1 MRSSFMTAKS
11 DLTSKR
17 RSLRRHRAFATGLL
31 LVAVAIFIA
40 AREWPYDSFAVRLFS
55 AAAEAAMVGGLADWF
70 AITALFRR
78 PLGLPIP
85 HTALIPSKKSDIGKS
100 LGGFVSDNFLDPDL
114 LLERLRRENRA
125 LQLARW
131 LKAPGNADFMAER
144 IVAASPM
151 VLDTLDDKQVQIF
164 LGKIARERLHH
175 INFIGTADA
184 VLTHLVDS
192 GKHLALLDALLEQIK
207 PALHRNRDAV
217 AAKVGE
223 FTGRWIPEF
232 VDRRL
237 AARLTEAI
245 EKSIDAVSRQG
256 DPERLRLDRWMK
268 DVLMQLRAQP
278 SYASMIEDIKQAL
291 FNQPVLIGALE
302 AIWAEIKAEILADLN
317 SASPKGRM
325 IAAELVQT
333 TGQLLEN
340 SPAMQEHLNA
350 AIETVLIDY
359 ISPWR
364 VGIGNFIADRVASWD
379 GRQVAEII
387 ELQVGKDLQYVRV
400 NGTVVGALIGILL
413 FLLNELLPH
422 LPR

>member
-1 MRSSFMTAKS
+1 MSSSFIAAKS
-11 DLTSKR
+11 DLTEKR

-31 LVAVAIFIA
+31 LLAVAIFIA
-40 AREWPYDSFAVRLFS
+40 AREWPYASFATRLLS

-85 HTALIPSKKSDIGKS
+85 HTALIPAKKSDIGRS
-100 LGGFVSDNFLDPDL
+100 LGGFVRDNFLDPDL

-125 LQLARW
+125 VQLASW
-131 LKAPGNADFMAER
+131 LKAPSNADFIAER
-144 IVAASPM
+144 IVAAAPM
-151 VLDTLDDKQVQIF
+151 VIETLDDKQVQIF

-175 INFIGTADA
+175 IDISGTVDA

-237 AARLTEAI
+237 AVRLTEAI
-245 EKSIDAVSRQG
+245 ERWIDAVSRLG
-256 DPERLRLDRWMK
+256 DPERQRLDRWMK
-268 DVLMQLRAQP
+268 DMLMQLRMQP
-278 SYASMIEDIKQAL
+278 SYAGMIDDLKQAL
-291 FNQPVLIGALE
+291 FNHPTLIGAFE

-359 ISPWR
+359 ITPWR
-364 VGIGNFIADRVASWD
+364 VGIGNFIAERVASWD
-379 GRQVAEII
+379 GRQVADII

-400 NGTVVGALIGILL
+400 NGTVVGALIGVLL

>member
-1 MRSSFMTAKS
+1 MSFSFVTPEPGLIAK
-11 DLTSKR
+11 R
-17 RSLRRHRAFATGLL
+17 QSLRRHRAFATGLL
-31 LVAVAIFIA
+31 LLAVAVFIA
-40 AREWPYDSFAVRLFS
+40 AREWGHETFVARLLS

-85 HTALIPSKKSDIGKS
+85 HTALIPSKKSEIGRS

-131 LKAPGNADFMAER
+131 LMAPSRADFIAER
-144 IVAASPM
+144 IVAALPM
-151 VLDTLDDKQVQIF
+151 VLETLDDKQVQIF
-164 LGKIARERLHH
+164 LGNIARERLHR
-175 INFIGTADA
+175 INFIGAADA
-184 VLTHLVDS
+184 VLKHLVDS
-192 GKHLALLDALLEQIK
+192 GKHLELLDALLDQLK
-207 PALHRNRDAV
+207 PALHRNRDAI

-237 AARLTEAI
+237 AIRLTEALV
-245 EKSIDAVSRQG
+245 KAIDALSTPG
-256 DPERLRLDRWMK
+256 DPERLRLERWMK
-268 DVLMQLRAQP
+268 DVLTQLRSLP
-278 SYASMIEDIKQAL
+278 SYARTIEDIKQAL
-291 FNQPVLIGALE
+291 ANQPALMGAL
-302 AIWAEIKAEILADLN
+302 ATLGGEIKAEIFADLN
-317 SASPKGRM
+317 SASPRARM
-325 IAAELVQT
+325 IAVDLVQT
-333 TGQLLEN
+333 TGRLLEN

-359 ISPWR
+359 ITPWR
-364 VGIGNFIADRVASWD
+364 LGIGNFIADRVASWD
-379 GRQVAEII
+379 GREVAEII

-422 LPR
+422 LPH

>member
-1 MRSSFMTAKS
+1 
-11 DLTSKR
+11 
-17 RSLRRHRAFATGLL
+17 
-31 LVAVAIFIA
+31 
-40 AREWPYDSFAVRLFS
+40 
-55 AAAEAAMVGGLADWF
+55 
-70 AITALFRR
+70 
-78 PLGLPIP
+78 
-85 HTALIPSKKSDIGKS
+85 
-100 LGGFVSDNFLDPDL
+100 
-114 LLERLRRENRA
+114 
-125 LQLARW
+125 LARW

-291 FNQPVLIGALE
+291 FNQPALIGALE

-422 LPR
+422 LPH